1 MSQFCD
7 VIWKRSDPF
16 CPLKRLIDCQ
26 IFIRSFGQQTT
37 NVLPF
42 HLPLPRL
49 FKCTAISKNYRGKAS
64 SSTSVSKNFREKSQ
78 PSPWPRGCDLVW
90 SRPRSRSQKSCP
102 RRPLHQVH
110 PKTIL
115 RPLQDHPKTTLRQ
128 LKQIKQHQII
138 KPFPPIKQFQVISH
152 IS

>member
-16 CPLKRLIDCQ
+16 CPLKRPIDCQ

-102 RRPLHQVH
+102 RRPLTPTLPERLLTVCQFDTYVH
-110 PKTIL
+110 PRTALLLWTGISWKGLIFFDKL
-115 RPLQDHPKTTLRQ
+115 SPLFK
-128 LKQIKQHQII
+128 
-138 KPFPPIKQFQVISH
+138 FE
-152 IS
+152 